1 MNVKDFFRPLQR
13 RHGIT
18 MPITIKVI
26 VGMLLVIAI
35 ISIVFM
41 VFGVRIISD
50 RIVAE
55 AQEKVRNDLNTG
67 RQIYLSRLA
76 HINTVVHLTADR
88 FFLKDAFLSGNIEQ
102 AAAELTRVKEEEGLD
117 VLTLTDQYGNVLLRA
132 SNPDVIGDNQ
142 NHDPLMELVIQKMEP
157 LASTI
162 IISAE
167 DLQKESPLLD
177 QQAYFEFI
185 DTPHARYRPE
195 TEQTAGMMLKA
206 ASPVFDSQNR
216 LIGVLYG
223 GILLNRNYEVVD
235 KIKQTV
241 YHDVRYEGKDIGTA
255 TIFEDD
261 VRISTNVPNEDGS
274 RAIGTRIA
282 EDVYNQVFVQ
292 GKQWIGRAYVVN
304 DWYITAYE
312 PIRDINDKVVGI
324 LYVGVLEKKYLDI
337 RQQTVYTFLT
347 ITLAGVLVTLAVS
360 YLISLQI
367 LIPIR
372 KLVSTSKAL
381 AQGDLDARV
390 DIKSGD
396 EMEYL
401 ANSFNAMALALKKRD
416 EQLKEFATK
425 KIMESEKLAIVGQL
439 AASVAH
445 ELNNPLTGIVT
456 YSHLMLEKIPCD
468 DPTRAS
474 VEKIAGQADR
484 CKDII
489 RGLLDFSRQRKPEK
503 TLSNINT
510 ILRGCISLVE
520 NQAAFHNIQIVENYQ
535 DNLPLVVIDPS
546 QIERVFLNL
555 IINAAEAMAG
565 GGKLTLATRLDS
577 DNRVVEVEF
586 TDTGHGISEE
596 NMNKLFEPFFT
607 TKDIAHGTGL
617 GLAISYGI
625 LKSHKGTISV
635 ESEVGKGTTFI
646 VRLPLNGI
654 IEDTENEPE
663 IEIAHH

>member
-1 MNVKDFFRPLQR
+1 MNVKDFFRPLRR
-13 RHGIT
+13 RHGII

-67 RQIYLSRLA
+67 REIYLNKLA

-102 AAAELTRVKEEEGLD
+102 AATELARVKEEEGLD
-117 VLTLTDQYGNVLLRA
+117 ILTLTDQYGNVLLRA

-142 NHDPLMELVIQKMEP
+142 NQDPLMEMVIQKMEP

-162 IISAE
+162 IVSKE
-167 DLQKESPLLD
+167 DMQKESPLLV
-177 QQAYFEFI
+177 QQAYFKFI

-206 ASPVFDSQNR
+206 ASPVFDSQHQ
-216 LIGVLYG
+216 LVGVLYG

-241 YHDVRYEGKDIGTA
+241 YHDVEYEGKDIGTA

-312 PIRDINDKVVGI
+312 PIRDINDKVIGI

-337 RQQTVYTFLT
+337 EQQTVYTFLT
-347 ITLAGVLVTLAVS
+347 ITLVGVLVTLAVS
-360 YLISLQI
+360 YLISLQV

-372 KLVSTSKAL
+372 KLVSISKAL

-390 DIKSGD
+390 DIRSGD

-401 ANSFNAMALALKKRD
+401 ANSFNAMAQALKKRD

-503 TLSNINT
+503 TPSNINT

-535 DNLPLVVIDPS
+535 DNLPQVVIDPS

-555 IINAAEAMAG
+555 IINAAEAMDG

-577 DNRVVEVEF
+577 DGRVVEVEF

-625 LKSHKGTISV
+625 VKSHKGAISV

>member
-1 MNVKDFFRPLQR
+1 MNVKDFFKPLQR

-18 MPITIKVI
+18 MPITVKMILSL
-26 VGMLLVIAI
+26 LLVIAI

-67 RQIYLSRLA
+67 REIYLSELT

-88 FFLKDAFLSGNIEQ
+88 FFLKDAFLSGNLEQ

-117 VLTLTDQYGNVLLRA
+117 VLTLTDQYGDVLLRA
-132 SNPDVIGDNQ
+132 SNPDVISDNQ

-162 IISAE
+162 IVSAE

-185 DTPHARYRPE
+185 DTPHARYRAE

-206 ASPVFDSQNR
+206 ASPVFDSQHH
-216 LIGVLYG
+216 LVGVLYG

-261 VRISTNVPNEDGS
+261 VRISTNVPNENGS

-312 PIRDINDKVVGI
+312 PIRDINNKVIGI

-390 DIKSGD
+390 DIRSGD

-456 YSHLMLEKIPCD
+456 YSHLLLEKGPCD
-468 DPTRAS
+468 DSTRIS

-546 QIERVFLNL
+546 QIERVFMNL

-565 GGKLTLATRLDS
+565 GGKLTLATRLDPDS
-577 DNRVVEVEF
+577 RVVEVEF

-625 LKSHKGTISV
+625 VKSHKGVIFV
-635 ESEVGKGTTFI
+635 ESEVGKGTTFV